1 MTLKQKF
8 VQNGT
13 WIFLLTCSLFLGSF
27 TGVANAITVGPAE
40 FTIDAQPGDPVT
52 TRQLFLT
59 NNEALPVYL
68 TVGVQDY
75 ILDPVSE
82 NKQYIDVAAPRGCKD
97 WITFNQN
104 EQLANPGE
112 SKIFEFN
119 IKIPKDIDPGTYYTT
134 IFASTK
140 APTAE
145 GSGSQIGIVGRIAAD
160 LSITIAGD
168 FNEEAT
174 LVGFTL
180 DENQYKEGN
189 IIFNVDFKNTGDVLL
204 APMGSIKIFDD
215 KGVQVKKIYPVKK
228 IIYEQEVTVEEKDE
242 LPINQYWAT
251 TLPETSRTYLVPLT
265 GALSQ
270 GKYTAKLELVYGS
283 KNTKVEAEQAFEIT
297 KTFYISEFNSDKYFY
312 SGLPAKFNLKIKN
325 SGTTSVQSVGYFE
338 IKNIFGSQK
347 KKIDF
352 LPEEVL
358 LNGGEE
364 KTIQNLT
371 WDSGFALGMY
381 KADVVFKLGDQS
393 YEKSITFLVMNW
405 WQGLIIIVVI
415 ALICVIVY
423 KGTSVYFKAK
433 KQLKS
438 KA

>member
-1 MTLKQKF
+1 MKTKWKI
-8 VQNGT
+8 VST
-13 WIFLLTCSLFLGSF
+13 AVTSLLTVSLFFGSF
-27 TGVANAITVGPAE
+27 IGVANAISAGPGSFEITAN
-40 FTIDAQPGDPVT
+40 PGEEVVKSMT
-52 TRQLFLT
+52 LS
-59 NNEALPVYL
+59 NNETKAINL
-68 TVGVQDY
+68 TVSAQDY
-75 ILDPVSE
+75 LIDPTSG
-82 NKQYIDVAAPRGCKD
+82 NKQFTEVAAPRGCKD
-97 WITFNQN
+97 WITFDQS
-104 EQLANPGE
+104 EQMAEPGE
-112 SKIFEFN
+112 TKSFPFT
-119 IKIPKDIDPGTYYTT
+119 IKVPKDAAPGTYYTG

-140 APTAE
+140 APAAE
-145 GSGSQIGIVGRIAAD
+145 DGGSQIGVVGRVLSD

-174 LVGFTL
+174 LIGFTL